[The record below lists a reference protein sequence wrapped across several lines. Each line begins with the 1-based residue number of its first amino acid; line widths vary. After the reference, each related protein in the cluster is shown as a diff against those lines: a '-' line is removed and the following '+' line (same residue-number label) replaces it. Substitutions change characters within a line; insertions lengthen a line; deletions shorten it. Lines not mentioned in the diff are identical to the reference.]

1 MTLTQVLALLG
12 GGGVVALAVWAYGQ
26 VRARRNGAARSA
38 AIPEAPTSG
47 VTTGDLREQQR
58 RADAAL
64 AARQAEAEARVA
76 AAKDAQALAD
86 IDNERTGKR

>member
-1 MTLTQVLALLG
+1 MTPYLVAAVLALLAVG
-12 GGGVVALAVWAYGQ
+12 GALLWGQ
-26 VRARRNGAARSA
+26 RLARRNANARAA

-47 VTTGDLREQQR
+47 VTAEDLREQQR